1 MEINKLS
8 SAVSTE
14 FNTNKSVTAHKK
26 NSDTETQSVSK
37 QQDISND
44 WKLLAQAQ
52 QTLQSVSDV
61 DMDKVAS
68 IRNALSNGSF
78 EIMLDKIA
86 DKILTQHGK

>member
-1 MEINKLS
+1 MEINKIS
-8 SAVSTE
+8 SAVNTE
-14 FNTNKSVTAHKK
+14 FNTNKGVTTHKK
-26 NSDTETQSVSK
+26 NSEVETQSLAK

-61 DMDKVAS
+61 DMDKVAN

-86 DKILTQHGK
+86 DKILAQHGK

>member
-1 MEINKLS
+1 MEINKIS
-8 SAVSTE
+8 SAVNTE

-26 NSDTETQSVSK
+26 NSDTETQSLSK